1 MLRAD
6 HDGARRGFP
15 VIRWTPLRE
24 AGGNADY
31 TPVLSRIKSRPYLGT
46 VQFDVYFYNLSDPR
60 AIPVTSKMM
69 PLSDLFYKQIGKI
82 DPEALKLIDLV
93 NELDQRERNRV
104 PVLSA
109 EGHPL
114 YMVHRSMIDKF
125 IVKTVMSKDG
135 AARVPDLTLAE
146 LLGDAEMKSIFENTS
161 LL

>member
-1 MLRAD
+1 M
-6 HDGARRGFP
+6 
-15 VIRWTPLRE
+15 
-24 AGGNADY
+24 
-31 TPVLSRIKSRPYLGT
+31 
-46 VQFDVYFYNLSDPR
+46 
-60 AIPVTSKMM
+60 
-69 PLSDLFYKQIGKI
+69 
-82 DPEALKLIDLV
+82 
-93 NELDQRERNRV
+93 

>member
-1 MLRAD
+1 MM
-6 HDGARRGFP
+6 GARRGFP

-24 AGGNADY
+24 ADGNADY

-93 NELDQRERNRV
+93 N
-104 PVLSA
+104 
-109 EGHPL
+109 
-114 YMVHRSMIDKF
+114 
-125 IVKTVMSKDG
+125 
-135 AARVPDLTLAE
+135 
-146 LLGDAEMKSIFENTS
+146 
-161 LL
+161 